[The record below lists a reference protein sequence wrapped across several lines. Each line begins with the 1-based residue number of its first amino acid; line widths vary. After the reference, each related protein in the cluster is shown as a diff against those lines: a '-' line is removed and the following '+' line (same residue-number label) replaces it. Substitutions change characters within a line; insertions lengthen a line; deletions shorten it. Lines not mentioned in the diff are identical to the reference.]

1 MKSPGKLVVDE
12 FYVHLSSI
20 HEVQNEVVVHAV
32 QRVTADLPRTG
43 DLEPNIAK
51 VNLRSGRVSLL
62 AYPYFFD
69 DPFPALAA
77 AWVYQPGAASP
88 SSFRR
93 YDDTLNPPI
102 LHRKERLISAG
113 HPDRERWEETT
124 KAAEAIGLFD
134 ETSTIGFRLNWE
146 RLVASKGYRLVND
159 EFVPIGND
167 DTSDDASESGA
178 PGLRVQRHLTALS
191 RTALSAPVQLLIRH
205 GLLLPTQTLF
215 DYGCGRGGDVVGLS
229 ADGYDAKGW
238 DPHFAPDA
246 PRLEADLVNLG
257 FVVNVIE
264 DPAERVEAL
273 VGAFKLARR
282 ALVVG
287 VMLYGNDTPGKPF
300 RDGFLTSRNTF
311 QKYFSQAEFKDY
323 LEHVLARPAFMVGPG
338 VAFVFASIDAEQ
350 QFSAGRYRSNGLAA
364 RLLAIRV
371 PKVRAVREPRRPK
384 EPRPAKEPKPARA
397 PRETQPLPAE
407 QRLAAARPALDR
419 LWEQALDL
427 GRFAELE
434 EVSDLSEVLRTVG
447 SLGRAERLIAEH
459 YDLSL
464 LRSAAK
470 TRTDDLRLFMATQQF
485 AKRPAYRQLEP
496 RLQRD
501 IKAFFGDY
509 KSAQAAGLGLLVE
522 AADPAHI
529 LAACKDAA
537 ARGHGWLDGEH
548 SLQLHLSMVERLPAV
563 LRAYVTC
570 GLILWDSL
578 TDVQLVKIHVGSGKL
593 TLMEFDGFDE
603 SPIPLLR
610 RRIKVHV
617 RRLNYEVFEY
627 GGAAFPKPALYRKSR
642 YLNEDYPSYAEQL
655 AFDEALERYGL
666 ISADDHGPS
675 PDRLSAL
682 LEEKRL
688 AIKGVCLTR
697 SESIPDLDSR
707 CGAHFCY
714 RDFIE
719 CGETQKRLSLQNVP
733 LRAQTYNALFDLAT
747 ELLDPL
753 IDYFGSIRLTYGFA
767 SAGLTK
773 QIAQGIAPR
782 LDQHAACEHSTR
794 RRPVCVRGGAACDF
808 IVDDENMKEVADWIV
823 RSLPFDRLYYYGPAR
838 PIHVSYGPAPAGEA
852 FSMVLSR
859 TGRLMPRLFVTG
871 EAAP

>member
-20 HEVQNEVVVHAV
+20 HEVQNEEVVTAV
-32 QRVTADLPRTG
+32 QRVATGLPRSG

-62 AYPYFFD
+62 AYPEFFD

-77 AWVYQPGAASP
+77 AWVYQPGATSP

-102 LHRKERLISAG
+102 LHRKERLISAR
-113 HPDRERWEETT
+113 HPDRARWEETT

-146 RLVASKGYRLVND
+146 RLVASKGYRLVNA
-159 EFVPIGND
+159 EFMPVGND
-167 DTSDDASESGA
+167 DTSDVVSESGA

-205 GLLLPTQTLF
+205 GLLSPAQTLF
-215 DYGCGRGGDVVGLS
+215 DYGCGRGGDVAGLC
-229 ADGYDAKGW
+229 AEGYDARGW
-238 DPHFAPDA
+238 DPHFAPGA
-246 PRLEADLVNLG
+246 PRAEADLVNLG

-287 VMLYGNDTPGKPF
+287 VMLCGNDTPGKPF
-300 RDGFLTSRNTF
+300 LDGFLTSRNTF
-311 QKYFSQAEFKDY
+311 QKYFTQAEFKDY

-338 VAFVFASIDAEQ
+338 VAFIFASSEAEQ

-364 RLLAIRV
+364 RLLATRA
-371 PKVRAVREPRRPK
+371 PKVRVVGEPRPPK
-384 EPRPAKEPKPARA
+384 EPRPAKAPKPGGA
-397 PRETQPLPAE
+397 PREVRPSQAE
-407 QRLAAARPALDR
+407 LEFVAARPVLET
-419 LWEQALDL
+419 LWAQALDL
-427 GRFAELE
+427 GRFAEPE
-434 EVSDLSEVLRTVG
+434 EVADLPAVLQILG
-447 SLGRAERLIAEH
+447 SLTRAARLLANH
-459 YDLSL
+459 YDFTL
-464 LRSAAK
+464 LQSAKK

-501 IKAFFGDY
+501 IKAFFGGY
-509 KSAQAAGLGLLVE
+509 KSAQDSGLRLLAE
-522 AADPAHI
+522 AAEPANI

-548 SLQLHLSMVERLPAV
+548 SLQLHLSMVERLSAV

-578 TDVQLVKIHVGSGKL
+578 TDVQLVKIHIRSGKL

-627 GGAAFPKPALYRKSR
+627 GSAAFPKPALYRKSR
-642 YLNEDYPSYAEQL
+642 YLNEDYPGYAEQL
-655 AFDEALERYGL
+655 AFDEALERHGL

-688 AIKGVCLTR
+688 AIRGICLIR

-707 CGAHFCY
+707 CGANFRY

-719 CGETQKRLSLQNVP
+719 CGETQKRLGVQNVP
-733 LRAQTYNALFDLAT
+733 LRAETYNAIFDLAT
-747 ELLDPL
+747 EILDPL

-773 QIAQGIAPR
+773 HIAQGIAPR

-794 RRPVCVRGGAACDF
+794 RTLVCDRGGASCDF
-808 IVDDENMKEVADWIV
+808 IVEDEDMKEVADWIV
-823 RSLPFDRLYYYGPAR
+823 RSLPFDRLYYYDPGR
-838 PIHVSYGPAPAGEA
+838 PVHVSFCPTPASEA
-852 FSMVLSR
+852 FAMVRSR
-859 TGRLMPRLFVTG
+859 AGRLMPRPFVIAET
-871 EAAP
+871 AP

>member
-1 MKSPGKLVVDE
+1 MKAPGKLVVDE

-20 HEVQNEVVVHAV
+20 PEVLNEEVVHAV
-32 QRVTADLPRTG
+32 QRVATALPRTG

-62 AYPYFFD
+62 AYPDFFD

-77 AWVYQPGAASP
+77 AWVYQPGATSP

-102 LHRKERLISAG
+102 LHRKERLVSAG
-113 HPDRERWEETT
+113 HPDRARWEETT

-159 EFVPIGND
+159 EFLPIGND
-167 DTSDDASESGA
+167 DTSDCGGDSGD
-178 PGLRVQRHLTALS
+178 PSLRVKRHLTALS

-205 GLLLPTQTLF
+205 GLLSPKQTLF
-215 DYGCGRGGDVVGLS
+215 DYGCGRGGDVAALS
-229 ADGYDAKGW
+229 AAGYDAKGW
-238 DPHFAPDA
+238 DPHFAPTA

-282 ALVVG
+282 VLAVG
-287 VMLYGNDTPGKPF
+287 VMLYGNDIPGKPF
-300 RDGFLTSRNTF
+300 RDGFITSRNTF

-323 LEHVLARPAFMVGPG
+323 LEQVFARPAFMVGPG
-338 VAFVFASIDAEQ
+338 VAFIFANTDAEQ

-364 RLLAIRV
+364 RLLATRA
-371 PKVRAVREPRRPK
+371 PKVRAARKPRLPK
-384 EPRPAKEPKPARA
+384 EPRPAREPNPARA
-397 PRETQPLPAE
+397 PREVRPSRAE
-407 QRLAAARPALDR
+407 LQFVAARPVLDNLWAL
-419 LWEQALDL
+419 ALDL
-427 GRFAELE
+427 GRFAEPE
-434 EVSDLSEVLRTVG
+434 EITNLSAVLQILG
-447 SLGRAERLIAEH
+447 SLTKAERLIAKH

-464 LRSAAK
+464 LESAAK
-470 TRTDDLRLFMATQQF
+470 TRADDLLLFMATQQF

-501 IKAFFGDY
+501 IKVFFGDY
-509 KSAQAAGLGLLVE
+509 KSAQDAGLYLLVQ
-522 AADPAHI
+522 AAEPANI

-548 SLQLHLSMVERLPAV
+548 SLQLHLSMVERLPAI
-563 LRAYVTC
+563 LRAYVAC
-570 GLILWDSL
+570 GLILWDSI

-603 SPIPLLR
+603 SPIPLLS
-610 RRIKVHV
+610 RRIKVHI
-617 RRLNYEVFEY
+617 RRLDCDVFEY
-627 GGAAFPKPALYRKSR
+627 GSAAFPKPPLYRKSR
-642 YLNEDYPSYAEQL
+642 YLNEDYPGYAEQVI
-655 AFDEALERYGL
+655 FDEALERHGL
-666 ISADDHGPS
+666 ISPDNQGPS
-675 PDRLSAL
+675 PDRLAVL
-682 LEEKRL
+682 LEERRL
-688 AIKGVCLTR
+688 TIRGACLTR
-697 SESIPDLDSR
+697 SDSIPDLDSR
-707 CGAHFCY
+707 CGAHFRY
-714 RDFIE
+714 RDLIE
-719 CGETQKRLSLQNVP
+719 CGETQKRLGVENVP
-733 LRAQTYNALFDLAT
+733 QRAETYNALFDLAT

-773 QIAQGIAPR
+773 HIAKGIAPR
-782 LDQHAACEHSTR
+782 LDQHAACEHTTR
-794 RRPVCVRGGAACDF
+794 QTPVCGRGGAACDF
-808 IVDDENMKEVADWIV
+808 IVEHEDMKEVADWII
-823 RSLPFDRLYYYGPAR
+823 RNLPFDRLYYYGPSR
-838 PIHVSYGPAPAGEA
+838 PVHVSYSSVPAGEA
-852 FSMVLSR
+852 FSMEPSR
-859 TGRLMPRLFVTG
+859 TGRLTPRPLVLG
-871 EAAP
+871 GAAP